1 MKAGKVKYVLII
13 INVLSIML
21 GGLISGAG
29 GIAEAKGP
37 AKEKQQAEI
46 RKMSSETLSRLYKIQ
61 PEARSVIHKAAGYAV
76 FSNFGLKIFIAGSGS
91 GKGIVI
97 DNTTKKETFM
107 KMFEA
112 QGGLGFGIKKFQVVF
127 VFENKTVLND
137 FINSG
142 WEFGGQATAAAQAG
156 DKGGSAAGTVS
167 VKPGVWMYQL
177 TENGLAAEITA
188 KGTKYYKD
196 DALNSP

>member
-1 MKAGKVKYVLII
+1 MKPGKITYVLIVV
-13 INVLSIML
+13 NVLLMML
-21 GGLISGAG
+21 GGLFSDTEY
-29 GIAEAKGP
+29 IAEAKEP
-37 AKEKQQAEI
+37 TKEKQREEV
-46 RKMSSETLSRLYKIQ
+46 RTMSSETLSRLYKIQ
-61 PEARSVIHKAAGYAV
+61 PEARPAIQKAAGYAV
-76 FSNFGLKIFIAGSGS
+76 FSDLGVKIFIAGSGS
-91 GKGIVI
+91 GNGIVV

-112 QGGLGFGIKKFQVVF
+112 QGGLGLGIKKFRVVF

-156 DKGGSAAGTVS
+156 GKGGSVAGAVS

-177 TENGLAAEITA
+177 TDNGLAVEITV